1 MRWGCHHRA
10 VLEGWR
16 VCLRLRAG
24 LAAAERRS
32 EVRLMRRV
40 LAAWHEAKQRAAAL
54 RGMERRAGLRVQR

>member
-1 MRWGCHHRA
+1 MRWGYHHRA

-32 EVRLMRRV
+32 EVRLVRRV
-40 LAAWHEAKQRAAAL
+40 LGAWHEAKQRAAAL

>member
-1 MRWGCHHRA
+1 M
-10 VLEGWR
+10 EGWR

-32 EVRLMRRV
+32 EVRLVRRV